1 MEQGVWRGGGWRIHS
16 VDEGVTSDLLSLFP
30 SRLSSE
36 VDRFVGGEGNQGS
49 ASHVSTWCAETT
61 CRTWSGSLS
70 QWF

>member
-1 MEQGVWRGGGWRIHS
+1 M
-16 VDEGVTSDLLSLFP
+16 DEGVTSDLLSLFP

-36 VDRFVGGEGNQGS
+36 VNRFVGGEGNQGS
-49 ASHVSTWCAETT
+49 ASHISTWCAETT